1 MKHLIN
7 NLEITGEYYKE
18 QSYCSYSNGDIGYP
32 YIPSEFEIYE
42 VLSNGVNI
50 IDNLTSEELNQL
62 EKLVIKQIETK
73 KNNNDK

>member
-7 NLEITGEYYKE
+7 NYEIIGEYYKE

-50 IDNLTSEELNQL
+50 IDNLTSDELNQL
-62 EKLVIKQIETK
+62 EKQIIKQIES
-73 KNNNDK
+73 

>member
-1 MKHLIN
+1 MKHQVN

-18 QSYCSYSNGDIGYP
+18 QSYCSYSSGDIGYP

-50 IDNLTSEELNQL
+50 IDKLTSEELNQL
-62 EKLVIKQIETK
+62 EKQVIKQIEA
-73 KNNNDK
+73 

>member
-1 MKHLIN
+1 MKYQVN
-7 NLEITGEYYKE
+7 NYEITGEYYKE

-42 VLSNGVNI
+42 VLSNGLNI

-62 EKLVIKQIETK
+62 EKQVIKQIEA
-73 KNNNDK
+73 

>member
-1 MKHLIN
+1 MRHQVN
-7 NLEITGEYYKE
+7 NYEITGEYYKE
-18 QSYCSYSNGDIGYP
+18 QKYCSYSNGDIGYP

-50 IDNLTSEELNQL
+50 IDNLTSEELNIL

-73 KNNNDK
+73 KK